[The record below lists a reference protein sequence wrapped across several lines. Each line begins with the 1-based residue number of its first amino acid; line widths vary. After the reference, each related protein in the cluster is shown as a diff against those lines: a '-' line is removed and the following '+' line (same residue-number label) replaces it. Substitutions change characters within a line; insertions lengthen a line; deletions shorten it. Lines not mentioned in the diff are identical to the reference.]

1 MCRLEQCA
9 EEQRHVPESL
19 YPFTY
24 NPKMSLN
31 LSQVP
36 NSSQRSP
43 PFTRTQVK
51 NITDAKDEM
60 VGLNDYLNSP
70 RIGSAGIRVFFSLME
85 THVFDVVIVFLCAAL
100 SFSADALTQ
109 RKPQRYAA

>member
-1 MCRLEQCA
+1 MSWNYLRHVHPCLLCQCA

-36 NSSQRSP
+36 SSSQRSP
-43 PFTRTQVK
+43 RSTRTQVRDVAEGK
-51 NITDAKDEM
+51 DDA
-60 VGLNDYLNSP
+60 VGL
-70 RIGSAGIRVFFSLME
+70 IVIFSFIL
-85 THVFDVVIVFLCAAL
+85 
-100 SFSADALTQ
+100 
-109 RKPQRYAA
+109 

>member
-1 MCRLEQCA
+1 MQCA

-36 NSSQRSP
+36 ISSQRSP
-43 PFTRTQVK
+43 PSTRTQLK
-51 NITDAKDEM
+51 DIAGAKDDK
-60 VGLNDYLNSP
+60 VGQICNLASLYYIYFVCRFKIQSGIVDFSMFYLMTS
-70 RIGSAGIRVFFSLME
+70 V
-85 THVFDVVIVFLCAAL
+85 
-100 SFSADALTQ
+100 
-109 RKPQRYAA
+109 